1 MPKPRT
7 IIPTSSSTTGKVTL
21 LYRTHSEGGLTQ
33 KDFDG
38 AAMADRRCRRTLSMR
53 LDLKKNYSSRE
64 VAAITGLSARQLQW
78 WDARKLIK
86 PSIATHRTEAG
97 GFTER
102 RYSPVDLFELVVLA
116 DLRRSGFS
124 VIKMRT
130 LLETL
135 RRRFGIR
142 LFDAIGGGGAI
153 TLLTDGKEIYAR
165 TESGDFFNL
174 LRAPS
179 QPLLV
184 VGNEGRLKEL
194 KLRMRSNPQEEA
206 G

>member
-1 MPKPRT
+1 
-7 IIPTSSSTTGKVTL
+7 
-21 LYRTHSEGGLTQ
+21 
-33 KDFDG
+33 
-38 AAMADRRCRRTLSMR
+38 MR

-86 PSIATHRTEAG
+86 PSIASHRTEAG

-116 DLRRSGFS
+116 DLRRSGLS
-124 VIKMRT
+124 VTKLRM
-130 LLETL
+130 LLDTL

-153 TLLTDGKEIYAR
+153 TLLTDGTDIYAR
-165 TESGDFFNL
+165 TDQGQFFNL
-174 LRAPS
+174 LRAPT

-184 VGNEGRLKEL
+184 VGTEGSNEGTLKEL
-194 KLRMRSNPQEEA
+194 KVRLRSRPRRRKLKKRRRD
-206 G
+206 GGGTGL

>member
-1 MPKPRT
+1 
-7 IIPTSSSTTGKVTL
+7 
-21 LYRTHSEGGLTQ
+21 
-33 KDFDG
+33 
-38 AAMADRRCRRTLSMR
+38 MR
-53 LDLKKNYSSRE
+53 PDLKKNYSSRE

-78 WDARKLIK
+78 WDSRKLIK
-86 PSIATHRTEAG
+86 PSVASHRTEAG

-116 DLRRSGFS
+116 DLRRNGLS
-124 VIKMRT
+124 VSKMRQ
-130 LLETL
+130 LVDTL

-153 TLLTDGKEIYAR
+153 TLLTDGTDVYAR
-165 TESGDFFNL
+165 TESGQFFNL

-184 VGNEGRLKEL
+184 VGNEGKLKEL
-194 KLRMRSNPQEEA
+194 KLRMRSRPRRRKKPA
-206 G
+206 KAAAT

>member
-1 MPKPRT
+1 
-7 IIPTSSSTTGKVTL
+7 
-21 LYRTHSEGGLTQ
+21 
-33 KDFDG
+33 
-38 AAMADRRCRRTLSMR
+38 MR
-53 LDLKKNYSSRE
+53 VDLKKNYSSRE
-64 VAAITGLSARQLQW
+64 VASITGLSARQRQW
-78 WDARKLIK
+78 WDARKLLK
-86 PSIATHRTEAG
+86 PSVSSHRTEAG

-116 DLRRSGFS
+116 DLRRSGLS
-124 VIKMRT
+124 VSKLRL

-135 RRRFGIR
+135 RRRFGVR

-165 TESGDFFNL
+165 TTGGQFFNL

-184 VGNEGRLKEL
+184 VGEEGTLKEL
-194 KLRMRSNPQEEA
+194 KLRMRSKSLRRKRKTKNEKRIEKA
-206 G
+206 ST

>member
-1 MPKPRT
+1 
-7 IIPTSSSTTGKVTL
+7 
-21 LYRTHSEGGLTQ
+21 
-33 KDFDG
+33 
-38 AAMADRRCRRTLSMR
+38 MR

-64 VAAITGLSARQLQW
+64 VAAITGLSARQLHW

-86 PSIATHRTEAG
+86 PSVATHRTEAG
-97 GFTER
+97 GYTER

-116 DLRRSGFS
+116 DLRRSGLT
-124 VIKMRT
+124 VGKIRQ
-130 LLETL
+130 LLDTL

-142 LFDAIGGGGAI
+142 LFDAIGGGGSI

-165 TESGDFFNL
+165 SDTGQFFNL

-184 VGNEGRLKEL
+184 VGNEDTLREL
-194 KLRMRSNPQEEA
+194 KLRMRSRV
-206 G
+206 

>member
-1 MPKPRT
+1 
-7 IIPTSSSTTGKVTL
+7 
-21 LYRTHSEGGLTQ
+21 
-33 KDFDG
+33 
-38 AAMADRRCRRTLSMR
+38 MR

-86 PSIATHRTEAG
+86 PSIAPHRTEAG

-102 RYSPVDLFELVVLA
+102 RYSPVDLFELAVLA
-116 DLRRSGFS
+116 DMRRSGLS
-124 VIKMRT
+124 LTKMRQ
-130 LLETL
+130 LIDTL

-165 TESGDFFNL
+165 TDGGQFFNL
-174 LRAPS
+174 LRAPT

-184 VGNEGRLKEL
+184 VGDESSLKEL
-194 KLRMRSNPQEEA
+194 KLRMRSKLRRKKKTGRLKHTRVGEHE

>member
-1 MPKPRT
+1 
-7 IIPTSSSTTGKVTL
+7 
-21 LYRTHSEGGLTQ
+21 
-33 KDFDG
+33 
-38 AAMADRRCRRTLSMR
+38 MR
-53 LDLKKNYSSRE
+53 PDLKKNYSSRE
-64 VAAITGLSARQLQW
+64 VAALTGLSARQLQW

-86 PSIATHRTEAG
+86 PSIAPHRTEAG

-102 RYSPVDLFELVVLA
+102 RYSPVDLFELAVLA
-116 DLRRSGFS
+116 DLRRSGLS
-124 VIKMRT
+124 VSKMR
-130 LLETL
+130 LLIDTL

-165 TESGDFFNL
+165 TDTGQFFNL
-174 LRAPS
+174 LREPS

-184 VGNEGRLKEL
+184 VGNEETLKEL
-194 KLRMRSNPQEEA
+194 QLRMRSKSRRKKKSAASRSERSFRGRPRDA